1 MWVLHQAERVT
12 GWLTECSAVHS
23 SQLSL
28 GLAPSGEGAVLG
40 DVFHVHS
47 VVLQSARLLHHGVLL
62 PGPLAEAPVLADED
76 LLTARELELGAP
88 QSLDSLVLE
97 LVIGPH
103 RDENLANLDSGS
115 GAVSLSKGASHSSLE
130 PISSGTGQHFVDP
143 QHVEG
148 VNPDPDVEPILA
160 AVLDKVLVAA
170 DAPSL
175 ESLRGELL
183 QLVRD
188 QVDRQ
193 RELVNSCLLTSQ
205 VKDPDL
211 GVGDSTVKSALGIG
225 LVFAVAIALGWSP
238 SHLLL

>member
-1 MWVLHQAERVT
+1 MWSQHVFQRGY

-40 DVFHVHS
+40 DVLHVHS

-88 QSLDSLVLE
+88 ESLDNLVLE
-97 LVIGPH
+97 LVVGPH

-115 GAVSLSKGASHSSLE
+115 SAVSLSKGASHSSLE
-130 PISSGTGQHFVDP
+130 PIGSGTGQHFVDP

-148 VNPDPDVEPILA
+148 VNPDPDVESILA
-160 AVLDKVLVAA
+160 AVLDEVLVAA
-170 DAPSL
+170 DTPSL

-183 QLVRD
+183 QLVRH
-188 QVDRQ
+188 QVDGQ
-193 RELVNSCLLTSQ
+193 REFVNSGLLTSQ

-211 GVGDSTVKSALGIG
+211 RIGDTAVKSALGIG
-225 LVFAVAIALGWSP
+225 LVFAVAIALGRSP